1 MLTSKLVVTAK
12 TDLANGALMEDFA
25 NIKRKVRLK
34 MGMILHENRACLSV
48 FFQYNCNLFGANY
61 ERIIHSRGVGRKFL

>member
-1 MLTSKLVVTAK
+1 MRPNLSYQAK

-34 MGMILHENRACLSV
+34 MLMILHENRACLSA
-48 FFQYNCNLFGANY
+48 FFQYNSQPIWCQLW
-61 ERIIHSRGVGRKFL
+61 RIIHSRGVGRKFL